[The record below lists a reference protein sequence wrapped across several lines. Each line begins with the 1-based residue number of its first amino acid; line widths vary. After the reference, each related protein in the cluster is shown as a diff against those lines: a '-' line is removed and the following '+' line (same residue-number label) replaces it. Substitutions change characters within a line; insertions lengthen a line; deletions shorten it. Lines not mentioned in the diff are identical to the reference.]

1 MIGKIQ
7 KWAKDQ
13 ANIRAVLLTSS
24 RAREDK
30 TVDHLSDYDIE
41 IYVTDTKPYTK
52 NDEWI
57 HTFGEVM
64 ILLPEKRDLL
74 GTEQAS
80 RLAIYK
86 DGTKVDFTIAHID
99 ILAKIK
105 SLPSLPDWLDDGYK
119 VLLDKGN
126 LTINLKKPGYKAY
139 IPRKPSEKEYQDLIK
154 EFWWETTYVAKNLY
168 RNEIFSA
175 KYSSDYVIRYK
186 ILVKMLEWYVQI
198 KRGWR
203 CSTGYVGRGL
213 KKLLSQ
219 DEWDELQGI
228 FTGADTKENW
238 QALFNTIKF
247 FRKLAGEVAK
257 DLGYKYP
264 DELDRNMAGYI
275 EKIASGNSG

>member
-1 MIGKIQ
+1 MIEKIRQ
-7 KWAKDQ
+7 WAKTQ
-13 ANIRAVLLTSS
+13 GNIRAVLLTSS

-30 TVDHLSDYDIE
+30 TVDQLSDYDIE
-41 IYVTDTKPYTK
+41 LYVNDINLYTGS
-52 NDEWI
+52 NDWLRN
-57 HTFGEVM
+57 FGEIV
-64 ILLPEKRDLL
+64 ILLPEKRNLL
-74 GTEQAS
+74 GAEQAS
-80 RLAIYK
+80 RLVIYR

-168 RNEIFSA
+168 RNEIFPA

-198 KRGWR
+198 ERGWG
-203 CSTGYVGRGL
+203 CSTGFVGKGL

-238 QALFNTIKF
+238 QALFNTIEF
-247 FRKLAGEVAK
+247 FRNIAGEVAK

-264 DELDRNMAGYI
+264 DELDRNTSEQI
-275 EKIASGNSG
+275 EKIYKTE